1 MDWFKMKDRMRDGRI
16 FAGFSCC
23 YDCHVPQAI
32 CSKWAEENGR
42 WRCLP
47 DGACQFDQI
56 IMPVVISGINEGT
69 DEACHMIQDQIQRDG
84 VRIGDWDV
92 EGITVEE

>member
-47 DGACQFDQI
+47 DGACQFD
-56 IMPVVISGINEGT
+56 
-69 DEACHMIQDQIQRDG
+69 
-84 VRIGDWDV
+84 
-92 EGITVEE
+92 

>member
-56 IMPVVISGINEGT
+56 IMPVVISGINEGI
-69 DEACHMIQDQIQRDG
+69 DETCPYDPGSNTKGWSQDWRLG
-84 VRIGDWDV
+84 RRGDHS
-92 EGITVEE
+92 